1 MSQANEPEPPAT
13 AKPKAPRCRKRRQ
26 RRKRQIAYLAICSL
40 SVAVFGLALA
50 TLIRPAAAAD
60 ADAEL
65 DADAS
70 NERTEKKGD
79 DNNPQVEWRAGYAG
93 HGTTHEQM
101 GELHWAPVDYTPY
114 KPTVNYTRP
123 PTAPTT
129 AMNPIFNFTHKL
141 YDSII
146 SDEPALPP
154 GYIVMQG
161 DSLALGPKFH
171 NADFRDLIARYWL
184 VLLFILFLCVII
196 VVMPFVAVCYC
207 CLCCCRRC
215 RQGCPPCTSKQDAQR
230 RLWCG
235 VCLLI
240 LIVGLIFGIV
250 IAFVTNRLLDRGFDQ
265 ATVTMKRGSDD
276 ICLFLKDVADH
287 VHHLMVYNY
296 EEMQTHIS
304 DELSSAHKHIFLDL
318 ADTSESTSLG
328 ELERI
333 LHNMPEARLLMEQVA
348 KMETDLRFYGA
359 QLRDGLRG
367 MKRDINFAVANL
379 CTTQECQTFLSS
391 SSIELIDTSK
401 CLHFDTIPNATLYL
415 EGLNIVVKEN
425 YIKIPTDGLTRM
437 ENVSLKVKEQLN
449 SVTPSMIRD
458 LNGGRDTFRSHARRI
473 RNQVDAVLSQ
483 IHLKTSRSS
492 RSFDDVYDKFGNNR
506 SVISVI
512 VCLLMIM
519 ILGILIVSLLCG
531 CFGRRKT
538 GYRDDC
544 CSKATAA
551 NCLFLAILLIFC
563 MISFITLMGLV
574 YFMIGLVTYQG
585 ACAPLRDVNKNALFR
600 QLDSMVDLNR
610 YLPRADDAEPLKA
623 APPLRMSNALKMC
636 EANQSVF
643 DMLRANRLYDIN
655 ELKRIKVMSSEEDS
669 DSTKIFDEDMS
680 KTELLTQEEFGKLE
694 AMRQGGAAD
703 YHSEL
708 FKDLCSE
715 FTPVNLNALG
725 EKMYALS
732 NSLESPTFG
741 WARVSFWNEGLN
753 AKSYYQNFIP
763 KLTTIVEKMKSNM
776 KRIDE
781 LILYENRDFNNSI
794 RLLLKAVRESQ
805 TFIQTKGTRYINE
818 LGKNLTSTISNMID
832 EYISMVIDE
841 SNENVGRCEPLAY
854 IYHQGVDL
862 VCRSMVDPING
873 YWVGVLLCALLFLPI
888 LYVSHRLMCLYKKV
902 YPYMAS
908 VASHVDVV
916 YEGGSERLYDA
927 YSEREREHVPLAN
940 VPKKRRK
947 AYERRREQQ
956 EYYEDASPSVSRA
969 TRSGGGGGGG
979 GAGGDGAPGSS
990 SMRYN
995 DMAPTHWD
1003 HEPPRYHNPPAAPP
1017 SSEYERPP
1025 PYYYP
1030 GASEQD

>member
-1 MSQANEPEPPAT
+1 MSQANEPEPPPAR
-13 AKPKAPRCRKRRQ
+13 AKPKAARCRKRRQ

-40 SVAVFGLALA
+40 SVAVFGFALA
-50 TLIRPAAAAD
+50 TLIRPAAGATGGTTSGKGKKS
-60 ADAEL
+60 E
-65 DADAS
+65 
-70 NERTEKKGD
+70 ER
-79 DNNPQVEWRAGYAG
+79 NPQLEWRAGYEG

-101 GELHWAPVDYTPY
+101 GELHWAPVDYTDY
-114 KPTVNYTRP
+114 KTTVNFTRVPP
-123 PTAPTT
+123 PTTNS
-129 AMNPIFNFTHKL
+129 MNPIFNFTHFI
-141 YDSII
+141 YDHLIT
-146 SDEPALPP
+146 DEPALPP

-161 DSLALGPKFH
+161 DTLALGPKFQ
-171 NADFRDLIARYWL
+171 NADFRDLISRYWL
-184 VLLFILFLCVII
+184 VLMWILFLIVII
-196 VVMPFVAVCYC
+196 VIMPFVAVCYC
-207 CLCCCRRC
+207 CFCCCRRC
-215 RQGCPPCTSKQDAQR
+215 RQGCPPCTSKADAAR

-235 VCLLI
+235 ICLLI

-265 ATVTMKRGSDD
+265 ATSTMQRGTDD
-276 ICLFLKDVADH
+276 ICMFLKDVADH

-296 EEMQTHIS
+296 EEMQTHIT
-304 DELSSAHKHIFLDL
+304 DELSNAHKHIFLDL

-333 LHNMPEARLLMEQVA
+333 LHNIPEAAKVMKQVA

-379 CTTQECQTFLSS
+379 CTTQECQTFLST
-391 SSIELIDTSK
+391 SSIESIDTSK
-401 CLHFDTIPNATLYL
+401 CLHFDKIPNATLYQ
-415 EGLNIVVKEN
+415 EGLDEVVKKN
-425 YIKIPTDGLTRM
+425 YVKIPTEGLARL
-437 ENVSLKVKEQLN
+437 EKISLKVKEQL
-449 SVTPSMIRD
+449 SFVTPGMIRD
-458 LNGGRDTFRSHARRI
+458 LNGGKDTFRTQARKI
-473 RNQVDAVLSQ
+473 RNQVDAVLSD
-483 IHLKTSRSS
+483 IHLKTARSS
-492 RSFDDVYDKFGNNR
+492 RSFDDVYDKFGRDR
-506 SVISVI
+506 SVISVV

-519 ILGILIVSLLCG
+519 ILFILIVSLMCG

-544 CSKATAA
+544 CSRATAA

-563 MISFITLMGLV
+563 LISFITLMGLL
-574 YFMIGLVTYQG
+574 YFVVGLVTYQG
-585 ACAPLRDVNKNALFR
+585 ACAPLRDVDKNGLFR
-600 QLDSMVDLNR
+600 QLDSMIDLNR
-610 YLPRADDAEPLKA
+610 YLPGADGESPKA
-623 APPLRMSNALKMC
+623 VPPLRMSNALKMC

-655 ELKRIKVMSSEEDS
+655 DITRIKVMTSTDEDG
-669 DSTKIFDEDMS
+669 DGVKVFDEDLS
-680 KTELLTQEEFGKLE
+680 KVVLLTEEDIEKLNE
-694 AMRQGGAAD
+694 MRLGGASD

-725 EKMYALS
+725 EKLYALS

-753 AKSYYQNFIP
+753 AKSYYQNFVP
-763 KLTTIVEKMKSNM
+763 KLTGMVQKIKTNLKHL
-776 KRIDE
+776 DE
-781 LILYENRDFNNSI
+781 LLLYQNQDFNKSI
-794 RLLLKAVRESQ
+794 STLLEAVNKSQ
-805 TFIQTKGTRYINE
+805 TFIQNDGKNYINT
-818 LGKNLTSTISNMID
+818 LGKNLTATIEEMIT
-832 EYISMVIDE
+832 EYINMVINE

-862 VCRSMVDPING
+862 VCNSVVDPING
-873 YWVGVLLCALLFLPI
+873 FWVGVLICALLFLPI

-902 YPYMAS
+902 YPYMAA
-908 VASHVDVV
+908 VASEV
-916 YEGGSERLYDA
+916 YQGGNESLYDA
-927 YSEREREHVPLAN
+927 YSERGREHVPLAN

-979 GAGGDGAPGSS
+979 GGAGASGGGDGAPGSS
-990 SMRYN
+990 SMR
-995 DMAPTHWD
+995 HWD